1 MPSVNLCPAV
11 NYRSL
16 TLAGAPNAGG
26 KLYTYVSGTTTNQAS
41 YTTYLG
47 NVQNSNP
54 VTFDANGMAAVWLD
68 DTLTYTL
75 LETDSA
81 GTTIRTVDGVSFAGN
96 ANAIRYLAY
105 AADTGTANA
114 YIVAPSPAITAYSA
128 GQVVTLKPGNT
139 NTTASTIA
147 VSGLSAKDIKDGN
160 GNAIAPGQLQSNGI
174 YQLTYNGTYFTLNE
188 SNRLFANAAL
198 SSSVNWN
205 TGVLSPGNYLTSGTS
220 YTGTIPLG
228 ASTEHTGALEVRGN
242 GNDLYQTW
250 YNGLVPQRWERMT
263 TDGGTNWSGWR
274 EAANTLAYSTTT
286 AADTLVNAD
295 CGLMQQLTGGT
306 ARTWTLPAA
315 STCGANWFIVAKNS
329 CNQATAVLT
338 IARAG
343 SDTIDGQTS
352 LTIPKGC
359 ARLIYCTGSSTF
371 ASILISGSFRQV
383 QTATYATNAD
393 LSTALPIDDTTPEIA
408 EGAEFIS
415 SSFTPAGHAASTTE
429 YFIFVTG
436 NLSAA
441 AAIQGISLFADSTFI
456 GGLTLNATGATA
468 VNNFALQGYLNT
480 ATGVTA
486 IVFSARVGNAAGN
499 AVRMNGTGSARHFG
513 GSMTARMTIFAM
525 ERGD

>member
-47 NVQNSNP
+47 NVQNANP
-54 VTFDANGMAAVWLD
+54 VVFDANGMAAVWLD
-68 DTLTYTL
+68 DSLTYTL

-81 GTTIRTVDGVSFAGN
+81 NVTIRTVDGVSFAGN

-174 YQLTYNGTYFTLNE
+174 YQLTYNGTYFTLSE
-188 SNRLFANAAL
+188 TNRLFANAAL

-205 TGVLSPGNYLTSGTS
+205 TGVLSPGNYLTSGTT
-220 YTGTIPLG
+220 YTGTLPLG

-263 TDGGTNWSGWR
+263 TDGGTNWSAWR
-274 EAANTLAYSTTT
+274 EAANTLAYSTTS
-286 AADTLVNAD
+286 AIDTLTNAD
-295 CGLMQQLTGGT
+295 CGILQQLTGST
-306 ARTWTLPAA
+306 NRTWTLPSAA
-315 STCGANWFIVAKNS
+315 TCGTNWFIIVKNS
-329 CNQATAVLT
+329 GSSSAVLT

-352 LTIPKGC
+352 LTLAVGQERI
-359 ARLIYCTGSSTF
+359 IYCTGATTF
-371 ASILISGSFRQV
+371 ASVLTSGKCKQNT
-383 QTATYATNAD
+383 QATYATNAD
-393 LSTALPIDDTTPEIA
+393 LSTALPIDDTTPEVT

-415 SSFTPAGHAASTTE
+415 VSFTPAGHALTNTG
-429 YFIFVTG
+429 ILILLTG

-441 AAIQGISLFADSTFI
+441 AALQGIAIFQDSSCIQAMSISATAATGIQGFATSLT
-456 GGLTLNATGATA
+456 TT
-468 VNNFALQGYLNT
+468 VQGN
-480 ATGVTA
+480 TA
-486 IVFSARVGNAAGN
+486 IVFSARIGNAAGN
-499 AVRMNGTGSARHFG
+499 AVRLNGTGSAGHFG
-513 GSMTARMTIFAM
+513 GTQRAVMTIIAF
-525 ERGD
+525 ENGD